1 MQLILSKIRIYI
13 QCYMLLDI
21 IYCSS
26 ESCLH
31 NSEGI
36 GSVCSD
42 SSRFFAAGQGQI
54 YPSGQRHGWKIA
66 WSAHPDE
73 ILKSGTRPGAIR
85 TKLGSW
91 CPDKNLI
98 FGIKAFCNN
107 PGSCW
112 HVRMFDGMS
121 IYGSYPCKEGCRT
134 AAIEWNLQRNCKNRQ
149 LCFLSCVVEDFTLPH
164 LFQLE
169 STGVQVES
177 WSPDGLHMSISWLGA
192 LPNWCVDSIW
202 TPYGVHMDQVE
213 SMEST
218 YLLER
223 NVILIIFGWTPCG
236 LHWTLPH
243 MFWSVHSAFIDQ

>member
-42 SSRFFAAGQGQI
+42 SSRFFAAGRGQI

-107 PGSCW
+107 PGS
-112 HVRMFDGMS
+112 
-121 IYGSYPCKEGCRT
+121 YGSASLPCSSACMRACACMCVHECVQACTDARSYVH
-134 AAIEWNLQRNCKNRQ
+134 WCV
-149 LCFLSCVVEDFTLPH
+149 LSVHVSVHVT
-164 LFQLE
+164 
-169 STGVQVES
+169 SS
-177 WSPDGLHMSISWLGA
+177 WSVTTIFLLWISVA
-192 LPNWCVDSIW
+192 LIIVHAGGSFYIDRINSIW
-202 TPYGVHMDQVE
+202 
-213 SMEST
+213 S
-218 YLLER
+218 
-223 NVILIIFGWTPCG
+223 I
-236 LHWTLPH
+236 
-243 MFWSVHSAFIDQ
+243 